1 MSYSD
6 IKTIITN
13 NNDLTSQKGDWLS
26 YWQDVSNFCLPRK
39 AWITTMKIY
48 GQQLKFNYLYDSRA
62 ILALKKSAA
71 GFHSNLTN
79 PSSKWS
85 NFRTL
90 DERFMQFGN
99 VQRYFK
105 EVDDIHFSVLNG
117 SNFNQTALE
126 YYTDDLCFGSTCIMT
141 EEDHIEHVRYTS
153 IPIEQINVELD
164 ERGELYAIYRNF
176 KWTAKQCLLKFGE
189 KNISKEM
196 RDAIKDNKGNQKFDV
211 MNYVCPRDK
220 RDVSKRDNLNMSYMS
235 IWIAV
240 KEEFKLNESGYM
252 SNPYEFE
259 RFWVHSGD
267 NYGYSP
273 AMDVL
278 ASIKLVNA
286 QKRTL
291 IRRAMKDADQ
301 STAQPS
307 RFWLG
312 RLNQNPSAMN
322 YYDKTK
328 FTKEDFFTIPTGGQ
342 VQLPIEMMQMEQDMI
357 DQGFYL
363 NLFQVLSGVKKE
375 LNVPETRQRIA
386 ESLALVG
393 PVVGRMVKGISGSQL
408 RTYDILYRRGL
419 LPHPPKEIQGQ
430 NLNVV
435 LISPLAKAQRTSE
448 IQGLMSWLQL
458 ISSIAQFKPDI
469 LDKLDTD
476 RIADST
482 ADLFSVDP
490 TFVLEQNK
498 VDQIRAKNMAIRQQ
512 QMQLEQGTQV
522 ADIAKTGAQA
532 HKAHAEAQ
540 AVAA

>member
-1 MSYSD
+1 MSYD
-6 IKTIITN
+6 LKVIISN
-13 NNDLTSQKGDWLS
+13 NKDLTAKKGDWLS
-26 YWQDVSNFCLPRK
+26 YWQDVTNFCLPRK

-79 PSSKWS
+79 PSSKWF

-90 DERFMQFGN
+90 DERFMQYGN
-99 VQRYFK
+99 IQKYFK
-105 EVDDIHFSVLNG
+105 EIDDIQYAVLNG

-141 EEDHIEHVRYTS
+141 EEDYKEHVRYTS

-164 ERGELYAIYRNF
+164 ERGELYALYRNF
-176 KWTAKQCLLKFGE
+176 KWTATQCKLKFGE
-189 KNISKEM
+189 KNLSKM
-196 RDAIKDNKGNQKFDV
+196 ILDALKDNKGNEKFDV

-220 RDVSKRDNLNMSYMS
+220 RDVSKKDNVNMQYMS
-235 IWIAV
+235 IWIV
-240 KEEFKLNESGYM
+240 PEEEHKLSESGFT

-267 NYGYSP
+267 IYGYSP

-312 RLNQNPSAMN
+312 RLNQNPAAMN

-328 FTKEDFFTIPTGGQ
+328 FTKEDFFTIPTGGN
-342 VQLPIEMMQMEQDMI
+342 VQLPIEMMQMEQNMI
-357 DQGFYL
+357 DEGFYL

-393 PVVGRMVKGISGSQL
+393 PVVGRMVKGIAGSQL
-408 RTYDILYRRGL
+408 RTYDILDRRL
-419 LPHPPKEIQGQ
+419 LFPPPPKEIQGQ

-435 LISPLAKAQRTSE
+435 FISPLAKAQRTSE

-458 ISSIAQFKPDI
+458 IQGVAGFVPDI
-469 LDKLDTD
+469 ADNVDTD
-476 RIADST
+476 RIASSS

-490 TFVLEQNK
+490 TFVREKNM
-498 VDQIRAKNMAIRQQ
+498 VDQLRAKRMAIQQ
-512 QMQLEQGTQV
+512 QQLQIQQAFQV
-522 ADIAKTGAQA
+522 ADVAKTGAEA
-532 HKAHAEAQ
+532 HKAHAQAQ
-540 AVAA
+540 AAA